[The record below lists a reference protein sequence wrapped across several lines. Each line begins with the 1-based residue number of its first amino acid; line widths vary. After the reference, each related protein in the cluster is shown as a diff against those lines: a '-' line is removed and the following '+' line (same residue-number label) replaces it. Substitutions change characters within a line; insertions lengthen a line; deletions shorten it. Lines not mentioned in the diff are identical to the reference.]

1 MESISRLTILPG
13 SFGGRTIDVWES
25 SDCRGAHKKPTVT
38 LAPSWFKDSTRRI
51 EFRILEGHFL
61 PLGCLLWSGLS
72 QPTGVECV

>member
-1 MESISRLTILPG
+1 MESISRLFCLEALG
-13 SFGGRTIDVWES
+13 AELFMCGRVQ
-25 SDCRGAHKKPTVT
+25 TVEELT
-38 LAPSWFKDSTRRI
+38 RNPLSHWAPSWFKDSTRRI